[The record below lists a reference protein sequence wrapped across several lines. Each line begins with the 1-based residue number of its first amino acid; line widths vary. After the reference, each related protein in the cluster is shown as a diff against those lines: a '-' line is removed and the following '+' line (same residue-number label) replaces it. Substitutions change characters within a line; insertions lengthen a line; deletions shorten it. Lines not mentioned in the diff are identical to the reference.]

1 MATYKELKTYA
12 DSISG
17 SADAKKLSNEMKN
30 IGLADTDHVPGVQYS
45 DSWNLFS
52 KHKDLPGMMTADF
65 SMEPED
71 YRDCYNNNYSVLR
84 INDVMPYLD
93 KINSHLSES
102 DLNDKNYS
110 RRVLRLAAECVDAH
124 EKDHLSDE
132 KIDYMIS
139 KSIDADLH
147 TFGHKRFDMM
157 MPNVRSYLKNYS
169 FDQAKMLSDID
180 PNARDGVRY
189 FLSHLPFDEKAISVI
204 GKSKSP
210 DIGFGVADYML
221 TRMQSHMDD
230 HTHFSENEYDELYDK
245 ADIIV
250 ESCNSI
256 RDAGVTNM
264 YDEDGPRALMVPMS
278 SVASYE
284 VPRILDEM
292 CPVGTWKPSESS
304 MLHDRMRELT
314 DMYTHNRNGYDP
326 LLTYVIKNPDV
337 FDALKK
343 GIDNGDHS
351 HNQHTDATNS
361 KATDVVVFDEIKE
374 SSVRHI
380 TPKDSSGFYSVAFA
394 VPKSVSDNCMAFVT
408 FSEDQVSK
416 NDDDTYSVSTRASST
431 RKVAVMKDGKHDT
444 CEMTMDRLF
453 KAREV
458 RLSKQASRVQSSDFV
473 NTTSEMD
480 HDGMSM

>member
-30 IGLADTDHVPGVQYS
+30 IGLADTDHVPGVQFS
-45 DSWNLFS
+45 DSWNLFA
-52 KHKDLPGMMTADF
+52 KHKDLPGMMPADF

-189 FLSHLPFDEKAISVI
+189 FLSYLPFDEKAISII

-210 DIGFGVADYML
+210 DISFGVADYMS
-221 TRMQSHMDD
+221 TRIESHM
-230 HTHFSENEYDELYDK
+230 EYDELYDK
-245 ADIIV
+245 ADMIV
-250 ESCNSI
+250 ESCNAI

-264 YDEDGPRALMVPMS
+264 YDEDGPRAIMVPMS

-304 MLHDRMRELT
+304 MLHGRMRSLT
-314 DMYTHNRNGYDP
+314 DAYVHNRDGYDP
-326 LLTYVIKNPDV
+326 LLTYVLKNPDV

-343 GIDNGDHS
+343 GIDNGDYS
-351 HNQHTDATNS
+351 HEQHTDTTNS
-361 KATDVVVFDEIKE
+361 KATDVIVFDDIKE

-380 TPKDSSGFYSVAFA
+380 MPKDSSGFYSVAFA
-394 VPKSVSDNCMAFVT
+394 VPKSVSDNGMAFVT

-416 NDDDTYSVSTRASST
+416 NDDETYSVSTKASST
-431 RKVAVMKDGKHDT
+431 RKVAVVRDGKRDT
-444 CEMTMDRLF
+444 CEMTMDHLF
-453 KAREV
+453 KAREA
-458 RLSKQASRVQSSDFV
+458 RLAKQAARIRLADFV
-473 NTTSEMD
+473 NEASEMD
-480 HDGMSM
+480 HDDMSM